1 MKITKDLLKQL
12 IKEEI
17 GALNEETKEELYPEA
32 VRQFEMLEKILSRDS
47 ALGKIAAGLYDD
59 ARKGNGS
66 FFRVRNTFGK
76 NQEGIKR
83 FLMELAPKGE

>member
-1 MKITKDLLKQL
+1 
-12 IKEEI
+12 
-17 GALNEETKEELYPEA
+17 
-32 VRQFEMLEKILSRDS
+32 MLEKILSRNS

-59 ARKGNGS
+59 ARKGNGN
-66 FFRVRNTFGK
+66 FFRVRNAFGK